1 MNLAGFLIPPHLGV
15 DLVEGA
21 GLLVGQEG
29 GVVMK
34 ERLSKKG
41 VELWINGGP
50 KECFHITAKIKIR
63 PFNETKSH
71 KKIIFPSRFS

>member
-1 MNLAGFLIPPHLGV
+1 MEAGLGEHCDEFGRVPNPSAFGV

-50 KECFHITAKIKIR
+50 KECFHITEKFK
-63 PFNETKSH
+63 
-71 KKIIFPSRFS
+71 